1 MEKSLVI
8 MRSSDLTDTVNDHPD
23 TSEGGVRLFKKA
35 PVGIVFD
42 YKGITMFIECEL
54 FVYL

>member
-8 MRSSDLTDTVNDHPD
+8 VRSSDLSDTINDPPD

-42 YKGITMFIECEL
+42 YRGITMFIECEL
-54 FVYL
+54 VSCF